1 MSSEPT
7 STPRPRWWLHILA
20 IALFVERW
28 AHIIIALLVLA
39 GGLAL
44 MFSGAVP
51 ETSWRRAVV
60 RDILPLPFAEASH
73 LSASLAGLAL
83 VVLARGLALRMAQAR
98 IVAMGIL
105 LAGAIFALAK
115 GLDWEEALLLLATA
129 AVLWLARGS
138 FYRRGDWRSFRPSAA
153 WMVLVALTL
162 LAVAAVGF
170 LGYGNVAYRS
180 ELWWRFAW
188 YGDAPRF
195 LRATLALTLAVAVL
209 GLDRLVNRPL
219 RGRGVSEP
227 LSDAA
232 AALVAACPDS
242 IMQVAH
248 LGDKQT
254 LLSPD
259 GDAALFYAAAGGS
272 WVCLSGPIGDPKA
285 ADDLLW
291 TFVENADRAGMRPV
305 FYAVEPAGIM
315 RLLDFGHAILK
326 TGEVARVDLPA
337 FSLDGPD
344 RKDLRYARSRA
355 TRDGPRFALLRRA
368 DVPAHLPD
376 LQAISDH
383 WLTQHGGREKGF
395 SLGRYDPSYLSHFDL
410 AVIWQ
415 DDRIVAFANLWR
427 GADKAEMAIDLMRH
441 LPDLSPVL
449 MDFLMTEA
457 ILLAQAEGYRWFNLG
472 GAPLAGLRDH
482 PLASTWNRIG
492 TLIYRRGDDF
502 YSFEGL
508 SAFKRKFGP
517 VWTPRYVTCPGGMS
531 LFRTLIDVTLLISRP
546 PRR

>member
-1 MSSEPT
+1 M
-7 STPRPRWWLHILA
+7 LA
-20 IALFVERW
+20 VALFAERW
-28 AHIIIALLVLA
+28 AHLIIALLVLA

-44 MFSGAVP
+44 MFSNAVP
-51 ETSWRRAVV
+51 ETNWRRALV

-98 IVAMGIL
+98 IVAMGML
-105 LAGAIFALAK
+105 VAGSVFALAK
-115 GLDWEEALLLLATA
+115 GFDWEEALLLLATA
-129 AVLWLARGS
+129 AVLWLARS
-138 FYRRGDWRSFRPSAA
+138 VFYRRGNWRSFRPSAGWLA
-153 WMVLVALTL
+153 LVALTL

-180 ELWWRFAW
+180 DLWWRFAW
-188 YGDAPRF
+188 HGDAPRF

-219 RGRGVSEP
+219 RGRDVAEP
-227 LSDAA
+227 LPDAA
-232 AALVAACPDS
+232 VALIAACPDS
-242 IMQVAH
+242 IMQVAY
-248 LGDKQT
+248 LGDKQV

-272 WVCLSGPIGDPKA
+272 WVCLCGPIGAPKA

-291 TFVENADRAGMRPV
+291 TFVEKADRAGMRPV
-305 FYAVEPAGIM
+305 FYAVEPSGIM

-326 TGEVARVDLPA
+326 TGEVARVDLTT
-337 FSLDGPD
+337 FTLDGPD

-355 TRDGPRFALLRRA
+355 ARDGLRFGLISRE
-368 DVPAHLPD
+368 DVPGHLGD
-376 LQAISDH
+376 LKTISDV
-383 WLTQHGGREKGF
+383 WLAQHGGREKGF
-395 SLGRYDPSYLSHFDL
+395 SLGRFDPAYLTHFDL

-415 DDRIVAFANLWR
+415 GDQIVAFANLWR
-427 GADKAEMAIDLMRH
+427 GADKGEIAIDLMRH
-441 LPDLSPVL
+441 LPGLSPIL

-457 ILLAQAEGYRWFNLG
+457 ILLAQSEGYRWFNLG

-492 TLIYRRGDDF
+492 TMIYRRGDDF

-546 PRR
+546 RRMGAMR